1 MAHLEIALFSPFLFL
16 TPHPMTIQSS
26 RHRRAVGHDHSQP
39 RGLICYCV
47 MTGLKCESIFKISE
61 GRPNPADYL
70 KNGEVTMLMITSSGD
85 EPDLRDGKD
94 LRRLA
99 LTLQVGP

>member
-1 MAHLEIALFSPFLFL
+1 M
-16 TPHPMTIQSS
+16 
-26 RHRRAVGHDHSQP
+26 
-39 RGLICYCV
+39 
-47 MTGLKCESIFKISE
+47 KCESIFKISE

-70 KNGEVTMLMITSSGD
+70 KNGEVTMMMITSSGD

-99 LTLQVGP
+99 LTLQVRP